1 MHGIIMHF
9 LACIQPHR
17 V

>member
-9 LACIQPHR
+9 PACIQPHR
-17 V
+17 G